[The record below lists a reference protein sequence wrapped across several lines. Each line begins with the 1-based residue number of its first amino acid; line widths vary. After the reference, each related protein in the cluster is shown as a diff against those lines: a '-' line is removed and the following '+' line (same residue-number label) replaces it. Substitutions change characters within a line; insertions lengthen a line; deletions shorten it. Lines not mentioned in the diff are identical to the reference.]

1 MKFTFRYDIMKQII
15 NIGAKIMKKVTVTEN
30 SILFSRKGEL
40 VRLSA
45 CGENAIRFQGFPDC
59 KVIDED
65 YNLMPQNVSAVV
77 EDHETWAT
85 ITCGKLKAMIGT
97 SGRVVFYYD
106 DKEILAEKPELTFE
120 DGFRNYTNKGSGLW
134 SARVTFEPHDNE
146 HFFGMGHSW
155 DNEFDLKGSTID
167 IRNVNAKCTIPY
179 VYSSLGYGFLWNV
192 PSTGLCEL
200 SNNRTRFSS
209 DCCHAI
215 DYVVI
220 GGIPKDTCKVLADLT
235 GYAPKMPQ
243 WATGFWQS
251 RLRYETQDELLSVA
265 RKYKELGIPLSAI
278 ICDYFHWTEQGD
290 YKFDPKYWPNV
301 KAMADELH
309 QMNTKL
315 IVSVWPTINE
325 KSENYWHMVDR
336 NMLMRTVHGSDRVFN
351 FYGWQAEIDVTNPDT
366 REFVWNKLKENYIDN
381 GVDALWFDE
390 AEPEIHPEQFDNL
403 IWHKGRADKV
413 ALLYPYYY
421 SKMAY
426 DGFKSM
432 GRDDIITLT
441 RCGYFGSQKF
451 ASLVWSGDIPSTFKS
466 LSHQVKAAQN
476 MSMCGIPWWNTDIG
490 GFYGAD
496 IESDDFKELI
506 IRWFQFGLFSP
517 IMRLH
522 GSRCRH
528 GEKTPGLLEPS
539 GDPNEIWSFGDRN
552 FEIIKNILAIREKLR
567 PYIQKQFD
575 IASEK
580 GYPVIRPMFFYY
592 PDDEICYT
600 LDSQYFFG
608 ADIIFAPIVN
618 KGQTEKQVY
627 IPDGEW
633 ILTKDGS
640 IYTKGT
646 YTINAEIDEFI
657 AFVRK
662 DTDLEKCFE

>member
-1 MKFTFRYDIMKQII
+1 MN
-15 NIGAKIMKKVTVTEN
+15 NITVTDN
-30 SILFSRKGEL
+30 SVLCSRKGEL
-40 VRLSA
+40 VRISA

-59 KVIDED
+59 RVIDED
-65 YNLMPQNVSAVV
+65 YNLMPQKTECIIDAH
-77 EDHETWAT
+77 DTWAT
-85 ITCGKLKAMIGT
+85 MTCGKLKCMIGT
-97 SGRVVFYYD
+97 SGRVVFYSD
-106 DKEILAEKPELTFE
+106 GKEIITEKPELTFE
-120 DGFRNYTNKGSGLW
+120 DGYRNYINKGSGLW
-134 SARVTFEPHDNE
+134 SARVTFNPHDGE

-155 DNEFDLKGSTID
+155 DNGFDLKGSSID

-200 SNNRTRFSS
+200 SNNRTRWSS
-209 DCCHAI
+209 DCCHAV

-220 GGIPKDTCKVLADLT
+220 AGTPAECCSTLADIT
-235 GYAPKMPQ
+235 GHASEMPE

-265 RKYKELGIPLSAI
+265 RKYKDLGIPLSAI

-290 YKFDPKYWPNV
+290 YKFDPKYWPDV

-309 QMNTKL
+309 EMNTKL

-325 KSENYWHMVDR
+325 KSENYWHMADR

-366 REFVWNKLKENYIDN
+366 REYVWSKLKENYIDN

-426 DGFKSM
+426 YGFKSM

-441 RCGYFGSQKF
+441 RCGYFGSQKYG
-451 ASLVWSGDIPSTFKS
+451 SLVWSGDIPASFDS

-476 MSMCGIPWWNTDIG
+476 MAMCGIPWWNTDIG
-490 GFYGAD
+490 GFYGND
-496 IESDDFKELI
+496 IESDDFRELI
-506 IRWFQFGLFSP
+506 VRWFQFGLFSP
-517 IMRLH
+517 VMRLH
-522 GSRCRH
+522 GSRPKH
-528 GEKTPGLLEPS
+528 GERTTGILEPS
-539 GDPNEIWSFGDRN
+539 GDPNEIWSFGERN
-552 FEIIKNILAIREKLR
+552 FRILKDLIMIRENLR

-580 GYPVIRPMFFYY
+580 GYPVIRPMFFHY

-608 ADIIFAPIVN
+608 DDIIFAPIVN
-618 KGQTEKQVY
+618 KGQTEKEVY

-633 ILTKDGS
+633 VLTKDKKL
-640 IYTKGT
+640 YTKGH
-646 YTINAEIDEFI
+646 YTIEAQLDEFI
-657 AFVRK
+657 AFVRNGSG
-662 DTDLEKCFE
+662 LEKCFEL

>member
-1 MKFTFRYDIMKQII
+1 
-15 NIGAKIMKKVTVTEN
+15 MKKVTIKDN

-40 VRLSA
+40 VRISA
-45 CGENAIRFQGFPDC
+45 CGENAIRFQGFPDG

-65 YNLMPQNVSAVV
+65 YNLMPQKADAII
-77 EDHETWAT
+77 EDNGHWAT
-85 ITCGKLKAMIGT
+85 LTCGKLKCILNG
-97 SGRVVFYYD
+97 SGRIEFFSD
-106 DKEILAEKPELTFE
+106 GKEILSEKPELTFE
-120 DGFRNYTNKGSGLW
+120 DGYRNYANKGSGLW
-134 SARVTFEPHDNE
+134 SARVTFKPHENE

-200 SNNRTRFSS
+200 SKNRTRWNS

-220 GGIPKDTCKVLADLT
+220 AGTPAETCKVLADLT
-235 GYAPKMPQ
+235 GYASKMPQ

-290 YKFDPKYWPNV
+290 YKFDPKYWPDV
-301 KAMADELH
+301 KAMTDELH
-309 QMNTKL
+309 DMNTKL

-325 KSENYWHMVDR
+325 KSENYSHMLDR

-366 REFVWNKLKENYIDN
+366 REFVWSKLKENYIDN

-432 GRDDIITLT
+432 SRDDIITLT
-441 RCGYFGSQKF
+441 RCGYFGSQKY
-451 ASLVWSGDIPSTFKS
+451 ASLVWSGDIPSSFES

-490 GFYGAD
+490 GFYGND
-496 IESDDFKELI
+496 IESDDFRELI
-506 IRWFQFGLFSP
+506 VRWFQFGLFSP
-517 IMRLH
+517 VMRLH
-522 GSRCRH
+522 GSRPKH
-528 GEKTPGLLEPS
+528 GERTS
-539 GDPNEIWSFGDRN
+539 G
-552 FEIIKNILAIREKLR
+552 IL
-567 PYIQKQFD
+567 
-575 IASEK
+575 
-580 GYPVIRPMFFYY
+580 
-592 PDDEICYT
+592 
-600 LDSQYFFG
+600 
-608 ADIIFAPIVN
+608 
-618 KGQTEKQVY
+618 
-627 IPDGEW
+627 DG
-633 ILTKDGS
+633 
-640 IYTKGT
+640 
-646 YTINAEIDEFI
+646 
-657 AFVRK
+657 RR
-662 DTDLEKCFE
+662 